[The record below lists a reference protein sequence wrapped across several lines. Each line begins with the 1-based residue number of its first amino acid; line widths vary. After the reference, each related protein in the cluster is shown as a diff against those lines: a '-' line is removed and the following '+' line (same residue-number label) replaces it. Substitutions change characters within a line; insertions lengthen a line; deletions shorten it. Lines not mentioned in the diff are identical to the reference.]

1 MALALRLHRGQRN
14 EDKQGDLVEADKVM
28 RKLMLKAREKGIQSS
43 VVMEALTTLSPIV
56 IWMI

>member
-1 MALALRLHRGQRN
+1 MALALRLHCGQRN